1 MTDASPT
8 GTAFDTAE
16 QDEVRAELRGLV
28 RAFCA
33 DHLPMPRVRR
43 VVETDGTDAGYDPAL
58 WRRFAGLGLAGLA
71 VPEEYG
77 GAGQSLAEAAVVA
90 EELGRALAPL
100 PWLSTFLAA
109 SVLLTADDEARA
121 ELLPG
126 IVAGERMATLAQ
138 GGGVRAEGG
147 RLSGTTGP
155 APDAASAD
163 LLLVVA
169 DGALYVPETAERR
182 PLASIDGTRR
192 IAALAFDGTPARRI
206 GGAPDPAPGMT
217 ALAAE
222 MAGGARAALDM
233 AVAYAKVR
241 EQFSRP
247 IGANQAIKHLCAELL
262 VDVEAAAAL
271 AAWAAREPS
280 PRTAAMALA
289 YCGDAFVHVATECIQ
304 IHGGIGFTWEHD
316 AHLYFKRAHAS
327 RFLLAAPDDLYA
339 ALIP

>member
-1 MTDASPT
+1 MTDTASS
-8 GTAFDTAE
+8 TAE
-16 QDEVRAELRGLV
+16 QDAVRAELRGLV

-33 DHLPMPRVRR
+33 DHLPLPQVRR
-43 VVETDGTDAGYDPAL
+43 AIETDGTDTGYDPAL

-100 PWLSTFLAA
+100 PYLSTVLATSALLAA
-109 SVLLTADDEARA
+109 DAGVRA
-121 ELLPG
+121 EHLPG
-126 IVAGERMATLAQ
+126 IVEGERTATLAQ
-138 GGGVRAEGG
+138 GDGVRVEGG
-147 RLSGTTGP
+147 RLTGTTGP

-163 LLLVVA
+163 LVLVVA
-169 DGALYVPETAERR
+169 DGGLYVPEAAERR
-182 PLASIDGTRR
+182 PLTSIDGTRR

-206 GGAPDPAPGMT
+206 GDAPDPGPAMIV
-217 ALAAE
+217 LAAE

-241 EQFSRP
+241 EQFGRP

-280 PRTAAMALA
+280 ARAAGMALA
-289 YCGDAFVHVATECIQ
+289 YCGDAYAHVAAECIQ

-316 AHLYFKRAHAS
+316 AHLYYKRAHAS
-327 RFLLAAPDDLYA
+327 RFLLAAPDALYT